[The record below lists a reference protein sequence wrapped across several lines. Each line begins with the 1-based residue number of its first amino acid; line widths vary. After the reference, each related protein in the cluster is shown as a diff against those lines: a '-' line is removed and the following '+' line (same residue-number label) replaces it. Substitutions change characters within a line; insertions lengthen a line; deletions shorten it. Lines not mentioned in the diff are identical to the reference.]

1 MCSQHLKKYG
11 STAVSLSD
19 NVVEGPFLMGKK
31 VTLRPLREEDAAGSY
46 PSWLNDA
53 VVCDGNSHHVYP
65 YTGHQALEFI
75 RSLPDRR
82 DLLVLAIVDNASGR
96 HVGNISLQEIHF
108 VNRSAELAI
117 LVGAQDCWGKGLG
130 TEACAL
136 LMRHGFTA
144 LNLRRIE
151 LGTPQTNIGM
161 QKIALALG
169 MKHEGTKRSA
179 FFKNGK
185 YLDVFLYGIL
195 RDDAHI
201 L

>member
-1 MCSQHLKKYG
+1 MS
-11 STAVSLSD
+11 SSD
-19 NVVEGPFLMGKK
+19 SATEGPFLMGKK
-31 VTLRPLREEDAAGSY
+31 VTLRPLREEDAAGGY
-46 PSWLNDA
+46 PSWLNNA
-53 VVCDGNSHHVYP
+53 VVCAGNSHHVYP
-65 YTGHQALEFI
+65 YTERQALEFI
-75 RSLPDRR
+75 RSLPNKR
-82 DLLVLAIVDNASGR
+82 DMLVLAIVDETSGR
-96 HVGNISLQEIHF
+96 HVGNISLQGINF

-117 LVGAQDCWGKGLG
+117 LLGERNCWGKGLG

-136 LMRHGFTA
+136 LVQHGFET

-151 LGTPQTNIGM
+151 LGTPETNIGM

-179 FFKNGK
+179 FFKAGK

-195 RDDAHI
+195 RDDAHT